1 MAYYSY
7 CKLETTETRIMQC
20 GGGGGKH
27 FVKVIKTNKDYL
39 SFKGLKQ
46 QQLLDYISDSSIYS
60 TDFNLTNKKIID
72 QIAGPHITALFYLIC
87 SRIYF

>member
-7 CKLETTETRIMQC
+7 RKLETTETRIMQC

-39 SFKGLKQ
+39 S
-46 QQLLDYISDSSIYS
+46 
-60 TDFNLTNKKIID
+60 
-72 QIAGPHITALFYLIC
+72 LIQ
-87 SRIYF
+87 RP

>member
-1 MAYYSY
+1 
-7 CKLETTETRIMQC
+7 MQC
-20 GGGGGKH
+20 GGGGGGKH